1 MLKDIISTTS
11 SHPHPVIYLRGFRD
25 TDLNSI
31 IDFMYCGEANVLESD
46 VERFLDSAKDL
57 KVDNVIDLYYML
69 LRINLGSIFCSKINR
84 YIPIFLTQIY
94 FCIPEIFKTNV

>member
-1 MLKDIISTTS
+1 MEDLLSKYFLFRVVLSTWSPVLKDIISTTS

-57 KVDNVIDLYYML
+57 KVDNV
-69 LRINLGSIFCSKINR
+69 K
-84 YIPIFLTQIY
+84 
-94 FCIPEIFKTNV
+94 

>member
-1 MLKDIISTTS
+1 MKDIISTTS

-57 KVDNVIDLYYML
+57 KVDNVIDLYL
-69 LRINLGSIFCSKINR
+69 QWKFIGTLKF
-84 YIPIFLTQIY
+84 PILKGTVFL
-94 FCIPEIFKTNV
+94 FRFNVF

>member
-57 KVDNVIDLYYML
+57 KVDNIIDLYSML
-69 LRINLGSIFCSKINR
+69 LRINLGSMFCR
-84 YIPIFLTQIY
+84 
-94 FCIPEIFKTNV
+94 